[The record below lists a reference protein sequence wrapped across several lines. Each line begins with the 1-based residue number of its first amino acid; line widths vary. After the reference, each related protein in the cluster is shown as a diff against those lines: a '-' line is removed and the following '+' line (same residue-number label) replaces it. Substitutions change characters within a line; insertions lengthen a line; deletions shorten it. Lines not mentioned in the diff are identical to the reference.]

1 MDFLEY
7 INSHRICAINK
18 VHDHEKLLMLVRM
31 YPDRFRGSEAY
42 YFLRDMGCSTNMRF
56 EDGKFASYLS
66 HLYDVGDFFNCEAV
80 VDFDDIVIVDPDSES
95 NPDISALI

>member
-7 INSHRICAINK
+7 INSYHICAINK
-18 VHDHEKLLMLVRM
+18 VCDLEKLSMLVSL
-31 YPDRFRGSEAY
+31 YPDRFRGPEASY
-42 YFLRDMGCSTNMRF
+42 LLRNMENSMNMRF

-66 HLYDVGDFFNCEAV
+66 HLYYVGDFFNCEAV

-95 NPDISALI
+95 NPDISILI